1 MAATPGTTTVDSM
14 RVKDAMTSPAI
25 TVSPQTH
32 CKDAA
37 ALLVRHRIS
46 ALPVIDREGRLVGL
60 VSEADLLSLETTP
73 DPRSQATPLPPRT
86 EPVPRRVDEVM
97 TTDVYTVDEM
107 TDLGTAAQRMLDASV
122 KRFPVMRGD
131 RVIGV
136 ISRHDLIKVIA
147 RTDEDVE
154 AGVRRTLEEE
164 GMRLSSLQV
173 QVRDGVVV
181 LAGVGDGGTLRLA
194 EILARS
200 VPGVLDVQ
208 TVAEP
213 G

>member
-1 MAATPGTTTVDSM
+1 
-14 RVKDAMTSPAI
+14 MTSPAI
-25 TVSPQTH
+25 TVTPETH

-46 ALPVIDREGRLVGL
+46 ALPVVDDAGRLVGL
-60 VSEADLLSLETTP
+60 VSEADLLALEATP
-73 DPRSQATPLPPRT
+73 DPRSQATPLPPRV

-97 TTDVYTVDEM
+97 TPEVYTVDED
-107 TDLGTAAQRMLDASV
+107 TDLGVVAQRMLEANV

-131 RVIGV
+131 RVAGIV
-136 ISRHDLIKVIA
+136 SRHDLVRVIA

-154 AGVRRTLEEE
+154 AGVRRTLAEE
-164 GMRLSSLQV
+164 GMRLTSLRV
-173 QVRDGVVV
+173 GVRDGVVE
-181 LAGVGDGGTLRLA
+181 LAGGGERQTLRLA

-200 VPGVLDVQ
+200 VPGVLDVR
-208 TVAEP
+208 VADGE